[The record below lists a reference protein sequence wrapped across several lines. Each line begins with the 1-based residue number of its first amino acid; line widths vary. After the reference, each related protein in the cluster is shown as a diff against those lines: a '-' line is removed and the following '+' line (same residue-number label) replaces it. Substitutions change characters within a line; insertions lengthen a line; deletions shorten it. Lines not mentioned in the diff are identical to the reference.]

1 MGAYP
6 VLRRFTSDEYLR
18 LERASDTRHEFFDGL
33 IYAMAGGTRTHDRVV
48 MNASF
53 LLQRQLRGGNCDV
66 LSGNFRIAISAQGP
80 QFYPDLSVICGQ
92 AHYLDS
98 TTDCA
103 LNPSLVLEVLSKS
116 TRRYDREVKVAQ
128 YKEIPAM
135 LHIVLISQF
144 TVDVEHHFRK
154 AGGKWNVMEITAKGP
169 VFTVIL
175 NGQKTVDGAKDDK
188 HPKGAIAL
196 QYGAGVV
203 KFRKVEIKPL

>member
-144 TVDVEHHFRK
+144 TVNVEHHFRK
-154 AGGKWNVMEITAKGP
+154 AGGKWKSQRLDSLAAILELPGVGASLPLSGIYEGMSLRTKEKGTSP
-169 VFTVIL
+169 S
-175 NGQKTVDGAKDDK
+175 A
-188 HPKGAIAL
+188 A
-196 QYGAGVV
+196 
-203 KFRKVEIKPL
+203 